1 MFRRRLLR
9 PRPARQIGY
18 LILLGLLAAAAGC
31 SRVGPEPDFVWIAGA
46 EPETIDPGLCSGQ
59 AGGRVARNIFEGLTT
74 HDSEDLSIRP
84 GMARSWDLAPDG
96 RTYTFHL
103 RPAVWSDGTPVTAG
117 DFVYS
122 WERVL
127 NPATAA
133 KYATMLYPVDGA
145 EAYNTG
151 ELTDPAQL
159 GFRAADDSTLVVRLH
174 SPCAYFL
181 DVCAFYTLLPVPRH
195 VVERYGQSWIMPGN
209 IVSNGAYTLEEW
221 RLNDR
226 MVYRKNPR
234 YWNADDVTL
243 EVVESL
249 ASENI
254 NASFNLYMSGVA
266 DWGDA
271 SAVPLFV
278 VPELKKRRDFHVAPY
293 IATYFYRF
301 NVTRPPFDDVRVRKA
316 FFLAVNRKDITDYVV
331 RAGQEPAHSLVPPGL
346 AGYEE
351 VRLPD
356 PDVEEARRLLAEA
369 GYPGG
374 KDFPKV
380 ELLFNTSESHKQIA
394 EVLQQ
399 QWNTALGVQV
409 RLVNQEWKAFL
420 ATTTGVDYWISR
432 GSWIGD
438 YLDPNTFLDIWTSE
452 NGNNRTGYDNPAY
465 DALIERAARTL
476 DPAERMAVLHEAENL
491 LLNEDMVILPLY
503 YYVVQ
508 NLYDDRDFSGL
519 KPNLLNHIDLKSIK
533 ALRGH
538 RGRPRT

>member
-1 MFRRRLLR
+1 MSVALCLS
-9 PRPARQIGY
+9 AVW
-18 LILLGLLAAAAGC
+18 LVTAAGC
-31 SRVGPEPDFVWIAGA
+31 TRVGPKPDFVWIAGA

-59 AGGRVARNIFEGLTT
+59 AGGRVARNIFEGLTS
-74 HDSEDLSIRP
+74 HNSEDLTIMP
-84 GMARSWDLAPDG
+84 GMARAWDLSPDG

-103 RPAVWSDGTPVTAG
+103 RPATWSDGAPLTAR

-133 KYATMLYPVDGA
+133 KYATMLYPIDGA
-145 EAYNTG
+145 EAYNKG
-151 ELTDPAQL
+151 QSADPAAL
-159 GFRAADDSTLVVRLH
+159 GFRAENDSTLIVRLH

-195 VVERYGQSWIMPGN
+195 VVERYGQRWIQPEN
-209 IVSNGAYTLEEW
+209 IVSNGAFTLAEW

-226 MVYRKNPR
+226 MVFRKNPL
-234 YWNADDVTL
+234 YWDADAVAC
-243 EVVESL
+243 EVVVSL
-249 ASENI
+249 ASENL

-278 VPELKKRRDFHVAPY
+278 VPELKKRPDFHTAPY

-301 NVTRPPFDDVRVRKA
+301 NVNRAPFDDVRVRQA
-316 FFLAVNRKDITDYVV
+316 FFLATNRRDITEYVV

-351 VRLPD
+351 VRLPE
-356 PDVEEARRLLAEA
+356 PDVDQARRLMAEA

-374 KDFPKV
+374 EGFPEV
-380 ELLFNTSESHKQIA
+380 ELLFNTSEAHKQIA

-399 QWNTALGVQV
+399 QWNEALGVQV
-409 RLVNQEWKAFL
+409 KLVNQEWKAFL

-438 YLDPNTFLDIWTSE
+438 YLDPNTFLDNWTSG
-452 NGNNRTGYDNPAY
+452 NGNNRTGFSDPIY

-476 DPAERMAVLHEAENL
+476 DPAERMRVLHEAEDRL
-491 LLNEDMVILPLY
+491 LTQQMVILPLY

-508 NLYDDRDFSGL
+508 NLYDDRDFAGL
-519 KPNLLNHIDLKSIK
+519 KPNLLNHIDLKSVK
-533 ALRGH
+533 PLRGH
-538 RGRPRT
+538 RGRSRV